1 MRGGARERIPQ
12 GYREQGEQGEQVG
25 KGARSEE
32 REGERGRGRG
42 RQSGGRPWAR
52 GAEPRVS
59 EQVGQVGQV
68 GLMGQV
74 GQVDKERVKRD
85 KGKFLFNNIY
95 RASEG

>member
-12 GYREQGEQGEQVG
+12 GYREQGEQVRQGEQVG
-25 KGARSEE
+25 KGAR

-42 RQSGGRPWAR
+42 RQSGVRPWAR

-59 EQVGQVGQV
+59 EQGEQV

-74 GQVDKERVKRD
+74 GK
-85 KGKFLFNNIY
+85 
-95 RASEG
+95 